1 MTNHRHLATI
11 TPSTGMSAP
20 SIQILIPSK
29 CHSER
34 SEESFVRDFSVVFV
48 VFAVSAVFV
57 VFAVS
62 SRFSHP
68 QNVILNEVKNLNT
81 GCQILRLR

>member
-1 MTNHRHLATI
+1 
-11 TPSTGMSAP
+11 MSDTF
-20 SIQILIPSK
+20 

-34 SEESFVRDFSVVFV
+34 SEESFVRDFSAVSVVSVAFA